1 MSNRILLSAEVP
13 ANLTNTRIDQ
23 AAQQLFS
30 DYSRA
35 RLQEWI
41 KSGQLTCNNQQLPP
55 KAKVRVGDLLALDV
69 QLEAEISDQPEDLN
83 LEVVFEDDQLLV
95 VNKPAGLVVH
105 PAAGHASGTLL
116 NALLFHC
123 PSLEQLPRAGI
134 VHRLDKDTSGILVVA
149 KTLTAQ
155 ASLVEQLQARS
166 MQREYLALVE
176 GRPPIEG
183 KIDAPIGRHPKDRQR
198 QAVVNNGK
206 PAMTYF
212 QQEEN
217 FAQHCLLLCQLET
230 GRTHQIRVHLKHLG
244 FPLVGDAMY
253 GSNKNTL
260 IKRTYPQTAAFNR
273 QALHAFRLGL
283 EHPITKQQLS
293 WQQPMPADMAELIAS
308 LRWG

>member
-1 MSNRILLSAEVP
+1 MSNRIHLSAQVP
-13 ANLTNTRIDQ
+13 LELTASRFDQ
-23 AAQQLFS
+23 AAQHLFS
-30 DYSRA
+30 DYSRS

-41 KSGQLTCNNQQLPP
+41 KSGQLTCNGQALQP
-55 KAKVRVGDLLALDV
+55 KNKVKVGDLLALNA
-69 QLEAEISDQPEDLN
+69 QLEIEVNDQPEDLN
-83 LEVVFEDDQLLV
+83 LEVVFEDEQLLV

-134 VHRLDKDTSGILVVA
+134 VHRLDKDTSGLLVVA

-155 ASLVEQLQARS
+155 TSLVEQLQERS

-183 KIDAPIGRHPKDRQR
+183 KIDAPLGRHPKDRQR

-206 PAMTYF
+206 PAVTYF
-212 QQEEN
+212 KQQEN
-217 FAQHCLLLCQLET
+217 FHQHCLLLCQLET

-244 FPLVGDAMY
+244 FPLVGDATY

-260 IKRTYPQTAAFNR
+260 AKRNYPQTAAFNR
-273 QALHAFRLGL
+273 QALHAWQLGL
-283 EHPITKQQLS
+283 VHPTSKESLS
-293 WQQPMPADMAELIAS
+293 WQQPLPADMANLVAS
-308 LRWG
+308 LRN

>member
-1 MSNRILLSAEVP
+1 MSTRIHLSAKVP
-13 ANLTNTRIDQ
+13 LELTASRFDQ
-23 AAQQLFS
+23 AAQHLFS
-30 DYSRA
+30 DYSRS

-41 KSGQLTCNNQQLPP
+41 KSGQLTCNGRVLQP
-55 KAKVRVGDLLALDV
+55 KNKVKVGDLLALNA
-69 QLEAEISDQPEDLN
+69 QLEVEVNDQPEDLN
-83 LEVVFEDDQLLV
+83 LEVVFEDEQLLV

-134 VHRLDKDTSGILVVA
+134 VHRLDKDTSGLLVVA

-155 ASLVEQLQARS
+155 ASLVEQLQERS

-183 KIDAPIGRHPKDRQR
+183 KIDAPLGRHPKDRQR

-206 PAMTYF
+206 PAVTYF
-212 QQEEN
+212 KQQEN
-217 FAQHCLLLCQLET
+217 FHQHCLLLCQLET

-244 FPLVGDAMY
+244 FPLVGDATY

-260 IKRTYPQTAAFNR
+260 AKRNYPQTAAFNR
-273 QALHAFRLGL
+273 QALHAWRLGL
-283 EHPITKQQLS
+283 VHPTTKENLS
-293 WQQPMPADMAELIAS
+293 WQQPLPEDMTNLVAS
-308 LRWG
+308 LRN